1 MVQLPANPGRLI
13 LNNIAVRTAPLLR
26 VDDFVKY
33 CNERSLGV
41 PRARLRRFEQL
52 RLVVPIVRVRAAA
65 EGEEAVWLNSD
76 GVDRHF
82 ESGRVI
88 DVSAVAA
95 EYDLPA
101 DDVDW
106 MPYYSRFQFLEVA
119 RTLDS
124 LDVTVPLDQYLEPNG
139 EVQIPQAM
147 TDWWTRQVSW
157 DLGATETREADRALA
172 VLAQFIS
179 NRYQPHTQS
188 NRRTM
193 TVSPT
198 STFTKWLAVESM
210 AWKWW
215 EYASDWDPHVTIE
228 PFDLDRESLRSAY
241 WKIATH
247 LRSQDPLWD
256 WNDLVAFVDRKKRD
270 RLKGEA
276 LLGQAYRDLAKM
288 LRLLYKDLYDEDLPE
303 PHEIG
308 LPAEGQIPEIDVR
321 VDPREHLKYVA
332 NLYTLNP
339 QPKLVLFVEG
349 ESEVRFVE
357 QVYPELFGS
366 HYGFSGIKLVNL
378 HGVGNA
384 TGRKREDRFNALFRL
399 IDYLHDEQ
407 IDTLVILDNEGHAQ
421 HLKDAARK
429 KASLFGQRARA
440 TTPSRIRVWKTNFE
454 FDNFSDTELARA
466 LTSLAPDDV
475 RFRSQ
480 DVKHVREN
488 WPKEGL
494 SSLFKERTE
503 RGLEKPA
510 LAEQLAKI
518 TVAEDTRR
526 SPMNRPIVKVLVSV
540 HEEASRNWLPVR
552 RDIWEANQQFF
563 G

>member
-52 RLVVPIVRVRAAA
+52 RQVVPIVRVRAAA

-88 DVSAVAA
+88 DASAVAA

-101 DDVDW
+101 DDADW

-124 LDVTVPLDQYLEPNG
+124 MDVTVPLDQYLEPNG

-210 AWKWW
+210 AWEWW

-228 PFDLDRESLRSAY
+228 TFDLDRESLRSAY

-256 WNDLVAFVDRKKRD
+256 WNDLVAFVDRKKRE
-270 RLKGEA
+270 RLKGDA
-276 LLGQAYRDLAKM
+276 LLGQTYRDLAKM

-308 LPAEGQIPEIDVR
+308 LPAEGQIPELDVR

-366 HYGFSGIKLVNL
+366 HYGVSGIKLVNL
-378 HGVGNA
+378 HGVDNA

-429 KASLFGQRARA
+429 KASLFEQRARA

-466 LTSLAPDDV
+466 LTSLASDDV

-480 DVKHVREN
+480 DVKHVRGN

-494 SSLFKERTE
+494 SGLFKERTG

-510 LAEQLAKI
+510 LAEQLVKI

-526 SPMNRPIVKVLVSV
+526 SPMNRPIVKILVGA
-540 HEEASRNWLPVR
+540 HEKASRNWLPVR
-552 RDIWEANQQFF
+552 RDIWEANQRFF
-563 G
+563 E

>member
-1 MVQLPANPGRLI
+1 MVRLPANPGRLI
-13 LNNIAVRTAPLLR
+13 LNNIAVRTTPLLR

-33 CNERSLGV
+33 CSERSLGV
-41 PRARLRRFEQL
+41 SRARLRRFEQL

-65 EGEEAVWLNSD
+65 EGEEAVWLKSD
-76 GVDRHF
+76 GIDRHF

-88 DVSAVAA
+88 DTSAVTA

-101 DDVDW
+101 DDADW
-106 MPYYSRFQFLEVA
+106 MPYYSRFQFLELA
-119 RTLDS
+119 RTLN
-124 LDVTVPLDQYLEPNG
+124 LMDVTVSLDQYLEPTG

-147 TDWWTRQVSW
+147 TDGWAMQASRSI
-157 DLGATETREADRALA
+157 GAAAAREADRALA

-193 TVSPT
+193 TISPT
-198 STFTKWLAVESM
+198 STFTQWLAVESM
-210 AWKWW
+210 AWEWW
-215 EYASDWDPHVTIE
+215 EHASEWDPRVTIE
-228 PFDLDRESLRSAY
+228 PFDLDHESLHSAHL
-241 WKIATH
+241 KIATD
-247 LRSQDPLWD
+247 LRSRDPLWG
-256 WNDLVAFVDRKKRD
+256 WNDLVAFVDHKKRE
-270 RLKGEA
+270 RLKGDA

-288 LRLLYKDLYDEDLPE
+288 LRLLYRDLYGEDLPE

-308 LPAEGQIPEIDVR
+308 LPAEGQMPELDVR
-321 VDPREHLKYVA
+321 EDPREHLKYVA

-349 ESEVRFVE
+349 ESEMRFVE

-366 HYGFSGIKLVNL
+366 HYGVSGIKLVNL
-378 HGVGNA
+378 HGVDNA
-384 TGRKREDRFNALFRL
+384 TGRKRKDRFNALFRL

-407 IDTLVILDNEGHAQ
+407 IATLVILDNEGHAQ
-421 HLKDAARK
+421 HLKDAAKK
-429 KASLFGQRARA
+429 KASLFGRRTRA
-440 TTPSRIRVWKTNFE
+440 TMPSRIRVWKTNFE

-466 LTSLAPDDV
+466 LTSLAPEDV

-480 DVKHVREN
+480 DVKHTRGT
-488 WPKEGL
+488 WPKGGL
-494 SSLFKERTE
+494 SSLFEEHTGH
-503 RGLEKPA
+503 GLEKPA
-510 LAEQLAKI
+510 LAEQLAKL

-526 SPMNRPIVKVLVSV
+526 SPMNRPIVKVLASA
-540 HEEASRNWLPVR
+540 HKEASRNWLPVR
-552 RDIWEANQQFF
+552 RDIWEANQRFF